1 MWQDDGGQPK
11 NMRKSTQLELPL
23 PKASAADR
31 RARIRDRLAGY
42 EMRQRAREARRR
54 EAARRRK
61 LRETEACAVGGQVP
75 VQLEIPP
82 AGSP

>member
-1 MWQDDGGQPK
+1 MMTAAE
-11 NMRKSTQLELPL
+11 NMRKRTQLELPL

-42 EMRQRAREARRR
+42 EMRQGAREARRR

-61 LRETEACAVGGQVP
+61 LRETGGAAAANRPP

-82 AGSP
+82 AGLP

>member
-1 MWQDDGGQPK
+1 MWHDGGQPK
-11 NMRKSTQLELPL
+11 DMRKSTQLELPL

-42 EMRQRAREARRR
+42 EMRQRAREARRHA
-54 EAARRRK
+54 AARRRK
-61 LRETEACAVGGQVP
+61 LRETEASAAAERPP
-75 VQLEIPP
+75 VQLEILP

>member
-1 MWQDDGGQPK
+1 MMTGGR
-11 NMRKSTQLELPL
+11 NMRKGTQLELPL

-42 EMRQRAREARRR
+42 ELRQRAREARRH

-61 LRETEACAVGGQVP
+61 LRETEASAAAQRVP

>member
-1 MWQDDGGQPK
+1 
-11 NMRKSTQLELPL
+11 MRKGTQLELPL

-42 EMRQRAREARRR
+42 EMRQRAREARRH
-54 EAARRRK
+54 EAVRRRK
-61 LRETEACAVGGQVP
+61 LRETEGSAAGSRPP

-82 AGSP
+82 AGWP